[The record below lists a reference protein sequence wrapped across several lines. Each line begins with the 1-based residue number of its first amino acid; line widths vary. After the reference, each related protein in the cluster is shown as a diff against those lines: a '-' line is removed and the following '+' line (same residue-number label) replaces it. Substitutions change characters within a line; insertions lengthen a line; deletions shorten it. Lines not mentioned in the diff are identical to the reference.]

1 MKPARSARD
10 LSLRNVLQPG
20 EYDFWV
26 FDLDGTILDVETE
39 YAVSTMTEV
48 GRRLGHRFS
57 EREAER
63 LWYGDG
69 HARKDVIDG
78 YGIDPEAFWRAFHE
92 IEDPADRAASTRL
105 QDDALVV
112 GELDVPVALVTHC
125 QEYLTRPILERHDI
139 RDWFD
144 AVVCCTDDLG
154 WKPDPTPVEAG
165 MSGLKVRG
173 GDPGGMVGDSV
184 VDAGAAH
191 NAGLDSVHVVR
202 HDPEQTGR
210 CVLADHRIESLYALR
225 S

>member
-20 EYDFWV
+20 QYDFWV
-26 FDLDGTILDVETE
+26 FDLDGTLVDVETE
-39 YAVSTMTEV
+39 YAVSTMIEV
-48 GRRLGHRFS
+48 GRRLGHRFD
-57 EREAER
+57 EGEAET

-69 HARKDVIDG
+69 HARLAVIDR
-78 YGIDPEAFWRAFHE
+78 YGIDPEAFWRAVHE
-92 IEDPADRAASTRL
+92 VEDPSDRASSSYL
-105 QDDALVV
+105 QEDAAVV

-125 QEYLTRPILERHDI
+125 QEYLTGPVLDRHDV

-154 WKPDPTPVEAG
+154 WKPDPAPVEAG
-165 MSGLKVRG
+165 ISGLKVRG
-173 GDPGGMVGDSV
+173 GDPGAMVGDSA
-184 VDAGAAH
+184 VDVGAAQ

-202 HDPEQTGR
+202 HDPDRAGR
-210 CVLADHRIESLYALR
+210 CVLGDHRIESLYALR